1 MKTQRIIALNLAQAV
16 YVYSTQFF
24 LNTWAIKLI
33 IHMDLLDSQFSAIY
47 FAVEL
52 FGTFLVHK
60 GNGFYSLTLNLWQ
73 SCIKTLLIS
82 FHEYA
87 FYQLKYLRN

>member
-1 MKTQRIIALNLAQAV
+1 MKTQRIIALHLAQAV
-16 YVYSTQFF
+16 YVYSTQVF
-24 LNTWAIKLI
+24 LKHLGYYTIYS
-33 IHMDLLDSQFSAIY
+33 HGLLDSQFSAIY

-52 FGTFLVHK
+52 FETFLVHK